1 MRPSTLRSVL
11 LFSSGALAAAVFL
24 GPVPAGSVAAAR
36 YEDLSLFTS
45 VMHLVRRNYV
55 EDVDE
60 TALIRGAVRG
70 MLAELDPHSAYMDP
84 DAHKEMQIDTRG
96 EFHGLGIEIS
106 KRRDG
111 YIEVV
116 SPIEGTPAWRAG
128 VKPKDQITAI
138 CPTEKPDDWIE
149 DCKTTKNMT
158 LFDAVKLMRGKR
170 GSEITIRV
178 FREGFDR
185 PRPFTISRDV
195 VKVASVEGHALE
207 PGYGYVRLRSFQE
220 RTSNDLEKVLAKVV
234 KEAGGSLQ
242 GLVLDLRD
250 NPGGLLDQAV
260 RVADL
265 WLSDGLI
272 VYTKGRVD
280 NQQQEFKARLDGGE
294 QGYPIVVLVNAGSAS
309 ASEIVAG
316 ALQDQGR
323 ALVLGE
329 HTFGKGSV
337 QTVYPLE
344 DGSGLRLTTALYY
357 TPAGR
362 SIQEVGIT
370 PDITVASRTV
380 TDETAA
386 AEGADADPDAALGE
400 DEDHPLREKDLER
413 HFLHPPDGAPAP
425 DPTATRAP
433 IELPGAEVTGEEA
446 APGEEGDD
454 VQLAR
459 GLEVLKSWS
468 YFEKLRDAAPG
479 KAARD
484 EEPSMASA
492 PGSAPAKP

>member
-1 MRPSTLRSVL
+1 MRPATLRSVL
-11 LFSSGALAAAVFL
+11 LFAAGALAATVFL
-24 GPVPAGSVAAAR
+24 GPGPAGSVAAAR

-55 EDVDE
+55 EEVDE
-60 TALIRGAVRG
+60 TELIRGAVRG

-128 VKPKDQITAI
+128 IKPKDQITAI
-138 CPTEKPDDWIE
+138 CPTEKPADWIE

-158 LFDAVKLMRGKR
+158 LYDAVKLMRGKR

-178 FREGFDR
+178 FREGFDQ
-185 PRPFTISRDV
+185 PRPFTIARDV
-195 VKVASVEGHALE
+195 VKVASVEGRALE

-220 RTSNDLEKVLAKVV
+220 RTAHDLEKTLAKVE
-234 KEAGGSLQ
+234 KEAGGGLQ

-265 WLSDGLI
+265 WLEDGLI

-280 NQQQEFKARLDGGE
+280 SQQQEFKARSDGDE
-294 QGYPIVVLVNAGSAS
+294 RDYPIVVLVNAGSAS

-357 TPAGR
+357 TPSGR

-370 PDITVASRTV
+370 PDITVAASGEK
-380 TDETAA
+380 DETLASGRDA
-386 AEGADADPDAALGE
+386 LEGRGRG
-400 DEDHPLREKDLER
+400 PLRERDLER
-413 HFLHPPDGAPAP
+413 HFERPRDGQPEGEPVAG
-425 DPTATRAP
+425 RAP
-433 IELPGAEVTGEEA
+433 IELPGAEPGAEGA
-446 APGEEGDD
+446 GEEGDI
-454 VQLAR
+454 QLAR

-468 YFEKLRDAAPG
+468 YFEKLRAGSTAHAAG
-479 KAARD
+479 G
-484 EEPSMASA
+484 EPPAMASA
-492 PGSAPAKP
+492 PGTAPAPR

>member
-11 LFSSGALAAAVFL
+11 LFAAGLACATVFL
-24 GPVPAGSVAAAR
+24 GPGSGGVVSAAR
-36 YEDLSLFTS
+36 YEDLNLLSS
-45 VMHLVRRNYV
+45 VLHLVRRNYV

-60 TALIRGAVRG
+60 TELIRGAVRG
-70 MLAELDPHSAYMDP
+70 MLAELDPHSSYMDP
-84 DAHKEMQIDTRG
+84 DSHKEMQIDTRG

-128 VKPKDQITAI
+128 IKAKDQIVAI
-138 CPTEKPDDWIE
+138 CPTEKPEDWTE
-149 DCKTTKNMT
+149 DCKTTKNMS

-170 GSEITIRV
+170 GTAITIRI
-178 FREGFDR
+178 FREGFSTEQ
-185 PRPFTISRDV
+185 PFTVTRDV
-195 VKVASVEGHALE
+195 VKVESVEGRTLE
-207 PGYGYVRLRSFQE
+207 PNYGYLRVRSFQE
-220 RTSNDLEKVLAKVV
+220 RTSDDLEKALSRLR
-234 KEAGGSLQ
+234 EESDGSLQ

-260 RVADL
+260 GVADL
-265 WLSDGLI
+265 WLGDGLI
-272 VYTKGRVD
+272 VYTKGRLD
-280 NQQQEFKARLDGGE
+280 DQQQEFRAHTDGIE
-294 QGYPIVVLVNAGSAS
+294 QNYPIVVLVNAGSAS

-337 QTVYPLE
+337 QTIFPLE

-357 TPAGR
+357 TPGGR

-370 PDITVASRTV
+370 PDITVSAAV
-380 TDETAA
+380 EATDAEEGDA
-386 AEGADADPDAALGE
+386 AEAAGALDGE
-400 DEDHPLREKDLER
+400 PLREKDLER
-413 HFLHPPDGAPAP
+413 HFLHEQAEPEPVAPSGARRPQL
-425 DPTATRAP
+425 
-433 IELPGAEVTGEEA
+433 ELPGLPADAKDGEGEA
-446 APGEEGDD
+446 VDI
-454 VQLAR
+454 QLAR

-468 YFEKLRDAAPG
+468 YFERLRTTGTADAAAP
-479 KAARD
+479 
-484 EEPSMASA
+484 ETVPPLASA
-492 PGSAPAKP
+492 PDSAPTAQP